1 MRVALVNFP
10 FERPVVRRYR
20 CEVFTKAYLFPPMPL
35 LYLASV
41 ARREHNVFFLD
52 CVAEKVGEGKLLR
65 ELSEF
70 EPDVLVFL
78 SGFESLKHEVELAKE
93 IRGKIGCEV
102 GCVGF
107 LPSLF
112 PREVLKRGLDFVI
125 LNEPERTFE
134 DMLSGSWRKVK
145 GLAFRKGKKVIVNKR
160 RREGDLKG
168 LPIPSYDLLDV
179 EKYYD
184 IFLPKPFMTVETS
197 RGCPFPCIYC
207 NHPFGRRFRAKPVE
221 KVLEELEFLK
231 KMGVKYVR
239 FLDDTFTLDE
249 RWVLE
254 LCERMRGLGLKFVCL
269 SRPDTLNERVVKAL
283 RRAGCVRVLLG
294 VESGS
299 QRILDYYKRG
309 YKVGD
314 VRRSLKL
321 LKKHGIESIGWF
333 IVGAPMETE
342 EDVEKSIE
350 LAELL
355 DWVVVSVLEERPGS
369 EIFDPKNFSLFPY
382 RARVIK
388 EKEGK
393 RWERKFYL
401 RFYSNPRKLLRLL
414 LAFLKYPRQ
423 SISAGW
429 NLLSYFL
436 KTPLRPDVF

>member
-1 MRVALVNFP
+1 MRVALANFP

-41 ARREHNVFFLD
+41 ARKEHDVFFLD
-52 CVAEKVGEGKLLR
+52 CVAEKVGEGKLLK

-78 SGFESLKHEVELAKE
+78 SGFESLKYELKLAKE
-93 IRGKIGCEV
+93 IREKIGCKV

-112 PREVLKRGLDFVI
+112 PREVLKRGLDFAI
-125 LNEPERTFE
+125 LNEPERTFK

-145 GLAFRKGKKVIVNKR
+145 GLAFRKGKKVVVNER
-160 RREGDLKG
+160 RRERDLKD
-168 LPIPSYDLLDV
+168 LPIPSYDLLNV
-179 EKYYD
+179 RRYHD

-197 RGCPFPCIYC
+197 RGCPFPCVYC
-207 NHPFGRRFRAKPVE
+207 NHPFGRKFRVKPVE
-221 KVLEELEFLK
+221 KVLEELELLK
-231 KMGVKYVR
+231 RMGVKYVR
-239 FLDDTFTLDE
+239 FLDDTFTIE
-249 RWVLE
+249 EGWVLE
-254 LCERMRGLGLKFVCL
+254 LCEGMKRLGLKFVCL

-283 RRAGCVRVLLG
+283 RGAGCVRILLG
-294 VESGS
+294 IESGS

-309 YKVGD
+309 YKVED

-321 LKKHGIESIGWF
+321 LKKYGIETIGWF

-355 DWVVVSVLEERPGS
+355 DWVVVSILEERPGS
-369 EIFDPKNFSLFPY
+369 EIFDPENFSLFPY
-382 RARVIK
+382 KTRVIR

-393 RWERKFYL
+393 RWEREFYL
-401 RFYSNPRKLLRLL
+401 RFYSNPRRLLRLL
-414 LAFLKYPRQ
+414 FTFLRYPRQ

-429 NLLSYFL
+429 NLLSYLFESS
-436 KTPLRPDVF
+436 LRPDVF